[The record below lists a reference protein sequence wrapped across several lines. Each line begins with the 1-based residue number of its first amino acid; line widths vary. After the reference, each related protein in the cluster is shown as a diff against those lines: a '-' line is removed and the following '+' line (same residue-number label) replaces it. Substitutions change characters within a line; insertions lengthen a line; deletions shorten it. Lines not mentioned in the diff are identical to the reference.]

1 MDLKVTPRVNARYWV
16 AILIASMCGTNF
28 GDFFPDTLH
37 ISEGPAFLILIGLF
51 ALVVTA
57 ERLSRRGSELYYW
70 LIILVVRG
78 GATIIADY
86 MIDRRHLDYATTC
99 LAFAVVL
106 ALLVGIHHWRGRGR
120 SSDLPRTDGYYWLTM
135 LMAGAVGTILGDG
148 VGHAFGAVQ
157 RGVPISTGLA
167 TLALVIILGVRA
179 RFGLT
184 SPASYW
190 IAVVAVRWWGTNV
203 GDISK
208 FLLSLPASM
217 TITGFILLLTLCLW
231 RTTSTYRPGAESRSP
246 V

>member
-51 ALVVTA
+51 ALVITA

-86 MIDRRHLDYATTC
+86 MINRRHLDYATTC

-106 ALLVGIHHWRGRGR
+106 ALLVGIHHWRSRGR

-135 LMAGAVGTILGDG
+135 LMAGAVGTDPRRRR
-148 VGHAFGAVQ
+148 GACFRCGPA
-157 RGVPISTGLA
+157 RGTHLD
-167 TLALVIILGVRA
+167 RA
-179 RFGLT
+179 RDTRARDHSRRRARLGLT

-203 GDISK
+203 GDIAK
-208 FLLSLPASM
+208 FLLSLPVSM

-231 RTTSTYRPGAESRSP
+231 RTTSTYRPGGEGQSP